1 MPPSMRSIWFADPVA
16 ICDMNEERA
25 RAIADKYGIRKVYT
39 DYHDLAA
46 DEEVD
51 AVAIVTPDFAHA
63 DIAVAMADAK
73 KNILIEKPLATTKE
87 DIARICEAVNR
98 NQVRCM
104 VDLHN
109 RWNPPFNTAKQEI
122 SSGKLGTPYTAYI
135 RHSDV
140 KWVATDMLSW
150 ASKSS
155 ILWFLGSHSP
165 GFPQM
170 AV

>member
-1 MPPSMRSIWFADPVA
+1 MEMKQIRMGIVGAGTWGETHASIYAEHLFADPVA

-104 VDLHN
+104 VDLH
-109 RWNPPFNTAKQEI
+109 
-122 SSGKLGTPYTAYI
+122 
-135 RHSDV
+135 
-140 KWVATDMLSW
+140 LSL
-150 ASKSS
+150 
-155 ILWFLGSHSP
+155 IHI
-165 GFPQM
+165 
-170 AV
+170 